1 MRKKIATEIPLK
13 KYANMAEFAAEL
25 KLSRSTVSY
34 ILNGTWQKR
43 NISPKTVQR
52 VKDYARKVNF
62 VPNFFGRAI
71 RGDVQSDAALLL
83 PVNAYAHHR
92 EAFFRLL
99 NTLTAENLKYLVLPV
114 SPELDAPQDLLEKL
128 VAYNVR
134 CALLVAYPVIRDDNA
149 PVWLNL
155 VRATPG
161 IEWLFYDF
169 SEREAEACGFAGEPN
184 VGWVGFDRRKGLQ
197 DVCRYVADCGFSTL
211 LTCGF
216 VIPAIPE
223 LPLRCIEVA
232 PGSYE
237 NWHGWRFDHGAS
249 LADALEKYRLG
260 HPADTPQA
268 VFINDDQLSAEVI
281 FQLLKRGYRVPE
293 DFAFISWDGLEISR
307 YFIRSLTTVA
317 IPHCRM
323 IEAAETFL
331 SGRQK
336 LGRHEFPP
344 EIREGV
350 SMPAPQFRRS

>member
-1 MRKKIATEIPLK
+1 MEISLK

-99 NTLTAENLKYLVLPV
+99 STLTSEKLKYLVLPV
-114 SPELDAPQDLLEKL
+114 SPELDDPQDLLEKL

-134 CALLVAYPVIRDDNA
+134 RALLVAYPVVRVGNA
-149 PVWLNL
+149 AVWLNQ

-169 SEREAEACGFAGEPN
+169 SEREAEICGFAGEPN
-184 VGWVGFDRRKGLQ
+184 VGWVGFDRRKGL
-197 DVCRYVADCGFSTL
+197 DEVCRYVAGCGFSTL

-216 VIPAIPE
+216 AMPAFPE
-223 LPLRCIEVA
+223 LPLRCIEIT
-232 PGSYE
+232 PDTWE
-237 NWHGWRFDHGAS
+237 NWHGWRFDHGVS
-249 LADALEKYRLG
+249 LADALVKYRRE
-260 HPADTPQA
+260 HPSDTPQA
-268 VFINDDQLSAEVI
+268 VFVNDDQLSAEVI
-281 FQLLKRGYRVPE
+281 FQLLKRKYRIPE

-307 YFIRSLTTVA
+307 YFIRSLTTVE
-317 IPHCRM
+317 IPHSRM
-323 IEAAETFL
+323 IEAAEAFL

-336 LGRHEFPP
+336 LGRHEYPP
-344 EIREGV
+344 AIREGV
-350 SMPAPQFRRS
+350 SMPARGAAG

>member
-1 MRKKIATEIPLK
+1 MEISLK

-99 NTLTAENLKYLVLPV
+99 STLTSEKLKYLVLPV
-114 SPELDAPQDLLEKL
+114 SPELDDPQDLLEKL

-134 CALLVAYPVIRDDNA
+134 RALLVAYPVVRVGNA
-149 PVWLNL
+149 AVWLDQ
-155 VRATPG
+155 VRATPD

-169 SEREAEACGFAGEPN
+169 SEREAEICGFAGEPN
-184 VGWVGFDRRKGLQ
+184 VGWVGFDRRKGL
-197 DVCRYVADCGFSTL
+197 DEVCRYVAGCGFSTL

-216 VIPAIPE
+216 AMPAFPE
-223 LPLRCIEVA
+223 LPLRCIEIT
-232 PGSYE
+232 PDTWE
-237 NWHGWRFDHGAS
+237 NWHGWRFDHGIS
-249 LADALEKYRLG
+249 LADALVKYRRE
-260 HPADTPQA
+260 HPSDTPQA
-268 VFINDDQLSAEVI
+268 VFVNDDQLSAEVI
-281 FQLLKRGYRVPE
+281 FQLLKHKYRIPE

-307 YFIRSLTTVA
+307 YFIRSLTTVE
-317 IPHCRM
+317 IPHSRM
-323 IEAAETFL
+323 IEAAEAFL

-336 LGRHEFPP
+336 LGRHEYPP
-344 EIREGV
+344 AIREGV
-350 SMPAPQFRRS
+350 SMPARGAAG